1 MPVLIL
7 GNPVARRQQ
16 SADGEHSSVLGASLA
31 GAVIGR
37 TLLGMEVSP
46 DLCYEDAKVLET
58 LSMDPRMIDLAMEGE
73 KLTMAPIGELM
84 DQ

>member
-1 MPVLIL
+1 M
-7 GNPVARRQQ
+7 
-16 SADGEHSSVLGASLA
+16 LGASLA

-46 DLCYEDAKVLET
+46 DLCYEDAKVLES
-58 LSMDPRMIDLAMEGE
+58 LSLDLRMIDLAMKDG
-73 KLTMAPIGELM
+73 KLTMAPIGEAM